1 MFIASGRLSIL
12 CIRSAPERF
21 HHSFV
26 TEPEQIIF
34 PNLFSGYGNTF
45 YQLIQG
51 CLDTCFIISLQ
62 LTLSYLLTKSLG
74 RIPVLAADDLNY
86 TISGLLRQSCNS
98 DIGRNLLGTSN
109 VDIGRS
115 DLSLCETY
123 CLVVFVGDPV
133 SQQSCP
139 TCICRILVNTY
150 QLEACCGT
158 LLDLLVTTGIGR
170 KLGSC
175 VAITKSGLS

>member
-45 YQLIQG
+45 YQLIQC
-51 CLDTCFIISLQ
+51 CLDTSFIISLQ
-62 LTLSYLLTKSLG
+62 LTLSYFLTEGSSG
-74 RIPVLAADDLNY
+74 IPVLTTDDLNY

-98 DIGRNLLGTSN
+98 GIGRNLLGTSY

-115 DLSLCETY
+115 NLSLCETY
-123 CLVVFVGDPV
+123 CLVVFVGD
-133 SQQSCP
+133 
-139 TCICRILVNTY
+139 L
-150 QLEACCGT
+150 A
-158 LLDLLVTTGIGR
+158 
-170 KLGSC
+170 
-175 VAITKSGLS
+175 